1 MKKSTFMKN
10 QSKKITFFA
19 LLMATLSSMSCSD
32 NNASPVNEEEVIST
46 VTVRLTGGGQ
56 VVTLTSKDLDG
67 DGPNA
72 PVVTVSGNLAANTSY
87 TGTVEF
93 LNETVNP
100 AVNLTSE
107 IQVEGVDHQIF
118 YQPTSGL
125 GAFTYTDTDANG
137 KPIGLTFNLLTSNA
151 TSGMLNVTLRHL
163 PLKSAAGVSSGDIT
177 NAGGST
183 DAQVQYPIVVN

>member
-19 LLMATLSSMSCSD
+19 LLLATLSSMSCSD

-72 PVVTVSGNLAANTSY
+72 PVVTISGNLAANTSY

-125 GAFTYTDTDANG
+125 GTFTYTDTDANG

-163 PLKSAAGVSSGDIT
+163 PLKTAAGVSSGDIT